1 MPVSLLLFLGLENV
15 WLYDSIKS
23 ITLIPIII
31 WDTNIPKDIF
41 CYSNT
46 KIYTSH
52 VIWKMIHIRCGLKL
66 FKNLIIRN
74 LSGRAMSELFELWP
88 ACFHTKWAKIWKN
101 FWETTQWCLKF
112 FFQKACEKYS
122 RNIALGN

>member
-1 MPVSLLLFLGLENV
+1 MPVSLLLFLGLENM
-15 WLYDSIKS
+15 WLCDSIKS
-23 ITLIPIII
+23 ITLVPIII

-46 KIYTSH
+46 KVYTSH

-88 ACFHTKWAKIWKN
+88 ACFHTKWAKIWKHFGKPHN
-101 FWETTQWCLKF
+101 GAWIF
-112 FFQKACEKYS
+112 FLQKACEKYS
-122 RNIALGN
+122 RNIALG

>member
-1 MPVSLLLFLGLENV
+1 MPVSLLLFLGLENL
-15 WLYDSIKS
+15 WLCDSIKS
-23 ITLIPIII
+23 ITLVPIII

-66 FKNLIIRN
+66 FKNLIIRKSQRESN
-74 LSGRAMSELFELWP
+74 VRTVWTLACLFS
-88 ACFHTKWAKIWKN
+88 HKVGKN
-101 FWETTQWCLKF
+101 LKF
-112 FFQKACEKYS
+112 F
-122 RNIALGN
+122 LGNHTMVFEIFFSKGMWKIFKKYCFR